1 MTPRQRNAAI
11 DALRDELAAL
21 HPSDPRRGDM
31 QRRLAAL
38 VHQRMREA
46 REKRT
51 NRRTAA

>member
-1 MTPRQRNAAI
+1 MTSRQRNAAI
-11 DALRDELAAL
+11 SALRAELATL

-46 REKRT
+46 REKRI
-51 NRRTAA
+51 NRRSAA

>member
-11 DALRDELAAL
+11 AALRAELATL
-21 HPSDPRRGDM
+21 NPSDPRRGDM
-31 QRRLAAL
+31 QRRLSAL

>member
-11 DALRDELAAL
+11 ASLRAELAAL

-46 REKRT
+46 RDRRT
-51 NRRTAA
+51 HRRTAA